1 MGRYLM
7 LDVEALIESESKVLF
22 VSEGNLQ
29 RLLIWLSSLPE
40 ALSKPSAN
48 KGIIKKNVRTDRNR

>member
-1 MGRYLM
+1 M
-7 LDVEALIESESKVLF
+7 LDVEALIESESKVLL

-29 RLLIWLSSLPE
+29 RPLIWLSSLPE

-48 KGIIKKNVRTDRNR
+48 KGIIKINVRTDRNR